1 MCQELSH
8 LGNLSWKLPLFM
20 LVPETQG
27 LKSAG
32 ASHLSTLLMLARQ
45 SSLPKPEKKR
55 RGKWGTNPVRFVEV
69 ICYGHCMSCHAP
81 QLALCDTD
89 LQPFTQSV
97 LNGPA
102 SPGSLLGKQSLRLHS
117 RLPEAKFE
125 TPDELHSHT
134 RPKNL
139 WLNIAKSEF
148 NMLSEPRDIFPSLES
163 L

>member
-1 MCQELSH
+1 MEIASFYV
-8 LGNLSWKLPLFM
+8 GPRDSG
-20 LVPETQG
+20 PEVSRSLT
-27 LKSAG
+27 SVHSVN
-32 ASHLSTLLMLARQ
+32 ASTTVITTKTRE
-45 SSLPKPEKKR
+45 EKKR
-55 RGKWGTNPVRFVEV
+55 EMRHQSCQICWGDLLWPL
-69 ICYGHCMSCHAP
+69 HCMSCHAP